1 MIMEIKPFKA
11 YRFNPAKVGD
21 VGRCI
26 APPFDVIGKA
36 EQERLYKKSK
46 YNVVRI
52 TKGKETEADNDK
64 NNVYTRASEFLR
76 RWMKEGVLRQDQS
89 TAIYGY
95 VQDFQAG
102 GRQFQRL
109 SFIAMAK
116 LEEFGKT
123 VRPHEGTV
131 EKYKTDRLKLRKAT
145 HASFGL
151 PYLLYEDSREIA
163 DKIIEKAA
171 RQAPLIDFVDEQGVR
186 HRLFAITGRDDINA
200 IVETMRDKDCIIADG
215 HHRYE
220 TGLRYSKENPDPAA
234 QFLMIA
240 FVNTCQKG
248 LVILATYRAIYG
260 IENFSANELL
270 GKLKENFEI
279 AEYRFDSP
287 AAKRQAKEKMLSK
300 MRACCDEEKNV
311 FGFYTDDNA
320 FGVAV
325 LKDSRAMESAAPGK
339 SPAWRSLDVSVLQK
353 LVLEKLLGIDEVKLA
368 AGSNIEYINDVGDA
382 LDRAV
387 DKVDSGEK
395 QMVFFLNPV
404 KMQQLTEVTAA
415 GEKMPQKSTYFY
427 PKVYTGLTIN
437 KM

>member
-1 MIMEIKPFKA
+1 MEIKPFKA

-52 TKGKETEADNDK
+52 TKGKETAGDDEK
-64 NNVYTRASEFLR
+64 NNMYTRAGECLSLWLR
-76 RWMKEGVLRQDQS
+76 EGVLKQDQS
-89 TAIYGY
+89 EGIYGY
-95 VQDFQAG
+95 VQDFRAG
-102 GRQFQRL
+102 GRELQRL

-131 EKYKTDRLKLRKAT
+131 EKYKTDRLKLRRVT

-151 PYLLYEDSREIA
+151 PYLLYQDKGATA
-163 DKIIEKAA
+163 DRIIEKAA

-186 HRLFAITGRDDINA
+186 HRLFAITAREDINE
-200 IVETMRDKDCIIADG
+200 IVEMMRDKDCIIADG

-220 TGLRYSKENPDPAA
+220 TGLRYSKENADPAA
-234 QFLMIA
+234 KYLMIA

-248 LVILATYRAIYG
+248 LVILATYRAVYG
-260 IENFSANELL
+260 IENFSAEELP
-270 GKLKENFEI
+270 GQLKENFEI
-279 AEYRFDSP
+279 TEYLFDDA
-287 AAKRQAKEKMLSK
+287 AAKGQAKEKMISK
-300 MRACCDEEKNV
+300 MKTCYDEGKNV
-311 FGFYTDDNA
+311 FGFYCGDKA
-320 FGVAV
+320 FRVAV
-325 LKDSRAMESAAPGK
+325 LKDSRAMESATPGK

-353 LVLEKLLGIDEVKLA
+353 LVLEKLLGIDEGKLA
-368 AGSNIEYINDVGDA
+368 SGSNIEYINDVGDA
-382 LDRAV
+382 IDRAIG
-387 DKVDSGEK
+387 KVDSGEK
-395 QMVFFLNPV
+395 QVVFFLNPV